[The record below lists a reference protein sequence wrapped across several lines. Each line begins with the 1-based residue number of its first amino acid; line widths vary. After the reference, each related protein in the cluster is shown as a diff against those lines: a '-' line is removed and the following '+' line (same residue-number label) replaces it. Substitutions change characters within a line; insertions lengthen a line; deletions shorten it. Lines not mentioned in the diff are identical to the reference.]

1 MQQAIFLKILLC
13 KMISITS
20 ILWVGHT
27 SNSYG
32 VATHA
37 NVGDNIVK
45 IFDMIIVNWLFILR
59 FKRYIKYHLFVF
71 YWIRPLTLTQK
82 INAHADCCEI
92 LATCSWDCKY
102 FLKYCIN
109 NSCRPTS
116 SRLKNHTNTFT
127 KIRTHIRRIIDG
139 CS

>member
-20 ILWVGHT
+20 ILWVGHP

-32 VATHA
+32 VATYA
-37 NVGDNIVK
+37 NVGDIIDL
-45 IFDMIIVNWLFILR
+45 IFDMVIVYWLSILLFERHIIFLSCIEWKPWYLPI
-59 FKRYIKYHLFVF
+59 
-71 YWIRPLTLTQK
+71 K
-82 INAHADCCEI
+82 INTHADCCEK
-92 LATCSWDCKY
+92 LATCFWGCKY